1 MLLFL
6 LRTTT
11 VRYLFSVEHFRLFY
25 ELAGIFDD
33 EDVAP
38 KSSVQTH
45 PKSLSHHP
53 KISPMCFLF
62 FLFDIIWKEN
72 EKRDPKNHEKRC
84 QKIVV
89 VFWGGGEDRR
99 QKTRTSSKGKKDRR
113 KISIFLRFWS
123 HLRAY
128 SKHHVHVHTRHD
140 RVCFNA
146 LGYQSAPTPT
156 RHQQEIELGRSI
168 IIRAR

>member
-45 PKSLSHHP
+45 PKFLPCVFFFFSLTLFEKRTRREIPPRKKVS
-53 KISPMCFLF
+53 KNCCCFLG
-62 FLFDIIWKEN
+62 
-72 EKRDPKNHEKRC
+72 RR
-84 QKIVV
+84 
-89 VFWGGGEDRR
+89 RR
-99 QKTRTSSKGKKDRR
+99 QKTEDSNIIERK
-113 KISIFLRFWS
+113 KISEKNIYLPQILEPFTRLLKTPRP
-123 HLRAY
+123 RA
-128 SKHHVHVHTRHD
+128 HT
-140 RVCFNA
+140 
-146 LGYQSAPTPT
+146 P
-156 RHQQEIELGRSI
+156 
-168 IIRAR
+168 

>member
-1 MLLFL
+1 MSHQNHPSKHIQNLFPTTPKFL
-6 LRTTT
+6 PCVFFFFSLTLFEKRTRREIPPRKK
-11 VRYLFSVEHFRLFY
+11 VS
-25 ELAGIFDD
+25 
-33 EDVAP
+33 
-38 KSSVQTH
+38 KNCC
-45 PKSLSHHP
+45 
-53 KISPMCFLF
+53 CFLG
-62 FLFDIIWKEN
+62 
-72 EKRDPKNHEKRC
+72 RR
-84 QKIVV
+84 
-89 VFWGGGEDRR
+89 RR
-99 QKTRTSSKGKKDRR
+99 QKTEDSNIIERKKHRR

-140 RVCFNA
+140 RVCFNV

>member
-1 MLLFL
+1 MTLF
-6 LRTTT
+6 
-11 VRYLFSVEHFRLFY
+11 
-25 ELAGIFDD
+25 
-33 EDVAP
+33 
-38 KSSVQTH
+38 
-45 PKSLSHHP
+45 
-53 KISPMCFLF
+53 
-62 FLFDIIWKEN
+62 
-72 EKRDPKNHEKRC
+72 EKRTRREI
-84 QKIVV
+84 QKTTKKGVKKLFV

-99 QKTRTSSKGKKDRR
+99 QKTRTSSSKGKKDRR

-140 RVCFNA
+140 RVCFNV

>member
-1 MLLFL
+1 MS
-6 LRTTT
+6 
-11 VRYLFSVEHFRLFY
+11 VYEKPRYRE
-25 ELAGIFDD
+25 
-33 EDVAP
+33 
-38 KSSVQTH
+38 K
-45 PKSLSHHP
+45 
-53 KISPMCFLF
+53 
-62 FLFDIIWKEN
+62 
-72 EKRDPKNHEKRC
+72 KRDPTTKKGV
-84 QKIVV
+84 KV
-89 VFWGGGEDRR
+89 VFGGGED
-99 QKTRTSSKGKKDRR
+99 SKGKKDRR

-140 RVCFNA
+140 RVCFNV

>member
-1 MLLFL
+1 MSHQNHPSKHIQNLFPTPKYL
-6 LRTTT
+6 PCVFFFFSLTLFEKRTRREIPPRKK
-11 VRYLFSVEHFRLFY
+11 VS
-25 ELAGIFDD
+25 
-33 EDVAP
+33 
-38 KSSVQTH
+38 KNCC
-45 PKSLSHHP
+45 
-53 KISPMCFLF
+53 CFLG
-62 FLFDIIWKEN
+62 
-72 EKRDPKNHEKRC
+72 RR
-84 QKIVV
+84 
-89 VFWGGGEDRR
+89 RR
-99 QKTRTSSKGKKDRR
+99 QKTEDSRTSKGKKDRR

-140 RVCFNA
+140 RVCFNV